1 MSEAILCPACGAKVN
16 AAHDRCPRCRAR
28 FRPDPDV
35 VARHSKQLAK
45 WSAGLAAVFV
55 LGIGGLWLLKD
66 DEPAAVTSSKP
77 VDPFASRRQPKP
89 DTSSAPAANSKPDEP
104 STPFLEPSGA
114 GASAYATG
122 DYQSALEQYKAA
134 IAKNPDDA
142 ESHSNLGQILVRL
155 GKPAEAIPHF
165 EKAISLIPDR
175 WAYHFNLA
183 RALSVLGKW
192 DESITAYRQAQ
203 QRFPNDYATT
213 FNLALTLHKKGDDQ
227 GAVEEYKKAIAMSPS
242 DASFHFAL
250 ALSYERLQRTN
261 DAVAAYE
268 KYLRLAPAA
277 GDADKVR
284 ARIAQLTSSPA
295 AGTPAPSNPGTPQNF

>member
-1 MSEAILCPACGAKVN
+1 MSEAVLCPSCRAKINVP
-16 AAHDRCPRCRAR
+16 HDRCPRCRAR
-28 FRPDPDV
+28 LRPDLETT
-35 VARHSKQLAK
+35 ARHSKQLAR
-45 WSAGLAAVFV
+45 WSAAIAAVFV

-66 DEPAAVTSSKP
+66 DEPATVTNSKP
-77 VDPFASRRQPKP
+77 VDPFASRRQPRPEATAPPSAAAKP
-89 DTSSAPAANSKPDEP
+89 AEP

-114 GASAYATG
+114 GANSYATG

-155 GKPAEAIPHF
+155 GKPAEAVPHF
-165 EKAISLIPDR
+165 QKAISLIPDR

-192 DESITAYRQAQ
+192 DESIASYRQAQ
-203 QRFPNDYATT
+203 QLFPNDYATT

-227 GAVEEYKKAIAMSPS
+227 AAVEEYKKAIAMSPT

-250 ALSYERLQRTN
+250 ALSYERLQRAS

-268 KYLRLAPAA
+268 EYLRLAPSA
-277 GDADKVR
+277 GDAEKVR
-284 ARIAQLTSSPA
+284 ARIAELTGSPA
-295 AGTPAPSNPGTPQNF
+295 AGVQRPSNPGNPQTF